1 MTVSRRKIAVVT
13 SSRADYAHVRW
24 LLHELSRNP
33 KIELQVI
40 ALGPHL
46 SPLFGDSERQR
57 RPWIVHSSK
66 LPGHQHSEDRVDKN

>member
-1 MTVSRRKIAVVT
+1 VTVSRRKIAVVT

-46 SPLFGDSERQR
+46 SPLFGDT
-57 RPWIVHSSK
+57 
-66 LPGHQHSEDRVDKN
+66 